1 LTTEKIISHRTGKH
15 SVRNELSRTGGVK
28 AGAVP
33 ESTQE
38 GAASLTDENVGGA
51 DRAVDNSLPSQP
63 VTSSTFREVYRSI
76 ICRGVGGGGTGW
88 GRHLGI
94 LRLSV

>member
-1 LTTEKIISHRTGKH
+1 M
-15 SVRNELSRTGGVK
+15 NSRTGGVK

-63 VTSSTFREVYRSI
+63 VTSSTVRSGRSI
-76 ICRGVGGGGTGW
+76 VQSCATRGGGGTGL

-94 LRLSV
+94 FKLLV